1 MGSNSDRV
9 MTYTLSFTCYGGS
22 ELRADWQM
30 EKKERRANE
39 EEEDVKSGCDRKIIK
54 DT

>member
-1 MGSNSDRV
+1 

-30 EKKERRANE
+30 EKKERRAKEEQAEE